1 MIYREIIAL
10 LEGPVEKKTRSEDNA
25 DVYTSRDTREYIVV
39 ILQGFR
45 QNGIIY
51 EEKAEAIFG
60 TKEYLSQIEVG
71 DKLAI
76 DS

>member
-1 MIYREIIAL
+1 MVHRPIIAL
-10 LEGPVEKKTRSEDNA
+10 LEGPVESKTRSEDNA
-25 DVYTSRDTREYIVV
+25 DIYVSKDKREYIVV
-39 ILQGFR
+39 ILEGFK
-45 QNGIIY
+45 QDGIIY

-60 TKEYLSQIEVG
+60 TKEYLGMIEVG